1 MSDVPPRFHLK
12 VITPLS
18 LVAETEVEELSL
30 PTLEGYIG
38 ILAGHRPLYVGLGR
52 GVLSFRS
59 GRDVE
64 RVGVAGGFAQVGPD
78 AVLVL
83 TELSGDDEA

>member
-1 MSDVPPRFHLK
+1 MTDAAPSFHLK
-12 VITPLS
+12 VITPRS

-38 ILAGHRPLYVGLGR
+38 VLPGHRPLYVGLGR
-52 GVLSFRS
+52 GVLSYRS
-59 GRDVE
+59 GREEKRVAVE
-64 RVGVAGGFAQVGPD
+64 GGFAQVGPE

-83 TELSGDDEA
+83 TELSGDDDA

>member
-1 MSDVPPRFHLK
+1 MSDVGPRFHLK
-12 VITPLS
+12 VITTRS

-38 ILAGHRPLYVGLGR
+38 ILPGHRPLYVGLGR

-59 GRDVE
+59 GRDEE

-78 AVLVL
+78 AVLVM
-83 TELSGDDEA
+83 TELSGDDDA